1 VSIEVPIAQL
11 GDELERR
18 PFGYLITVGDDLR
31 PHVVALRPRLVA
43 HDGGPVVRFDAGS
56 RRAAHNI
63 AERPAV
69 TIVFPPTDEGG
80 MSLIVDGT
88 AVDRTDPLDHDRID
102 IVPTWAVLHRDAPAN
117 PDR

>member
-1 VSIEVPIAQL
+1 MSIEVPIAHL
-11 GDELERR
+11 GGELERR
-18 PFGYLITVGDDLR
+18 SFGYLVTVGDDLR
-31 PHVVALRPRLVA
+31 AHVVALRPRVVD
-43 HDGGPVVRFDAGS
+43 HDDGPVVRFDAGS

-80 MSLIVDGT
+80 TSLIVDGT
-88 AVDRTDPLDHDRID
+88 AVADANHID
-102 IVPTWAVLHRDAPAN
+102 ITPSWAVLHRDAPAI

>member
-1 VSIEVPIAQL
+1 MPIADL

-18 PFGYLITVGDDLR
+18 PFGYLVTVGDDLR

-56 RRAAHNI
+56 RSAAHNI

-88 AVDRTDPLDHDRID
+88 AAADANHID
-102 IVPTWAVLHRDAPAN
+102 ITPSWAVLHRDAPAT